1 MTYIVES
8 SLVNRNGKNYLQIFL
23 NPQYHLLFK
32 DNGVDNEV
40 VELFFEEPNAGDEVN
55 LRRCS
60 LAINK
65 LYKYMDQYQS
75 ASFLKQIPSDI
86 LQTMLQNQVREKVEE
101 GKEEAI
107 KQEIKEKQ
115 IEDEEEVDETKN
127 RFHQRLFMSKLLDDC
142 ADYENSDTDY
152 FCELDKFISL
162 ISSKCKRELNNM
174 MLGVDLAQFDKYKG
188 ESFFIKKAIIAEYVG
203 FFFLHFPSQYLHAQ
217 G

>member
-40 VELFFEEPNAGDEVN
+40 VELFFEEPNAGDQGN

-60 LAINK
+60 LAINR
-65 LYKYMDQYQS
+65 LYKYMDQIQS
-75 ASFLKQIPSDI
+75 LTLLKYIPSEI
-86 LQTMLQNQVREKVEE
+86 TQTIFQNKIREQVEAA
-101 GKEEAI
+101 KEEYI

-115 IEDEEEVDETKN
+115 IEDEEEVDETKD

-142 ADYENSDTDY
+142 ADYGNSDTDY
-152 FCELDKFISL
+152 FAELDNFITFISL
-162 ISSKCKRELNNM
+162 KCKRELNNM
-174 MLGVDLAQFDKYKG
+174 MLSVDLTQFDKYKG